1 MAKKLTQEAI
11 RRISTTVSEDAA
23 REKLAALT
31 KKRGDIGYELFKS
44 LVGLQVMAQL
54 TSLPIEFVN
63 YTGSIDLGLA
73 HPEGGRTSQMDG
85 KKFNDYVRIE
95 FGTSR
100 PSLASAYSHSEVLS
114 VEPDNELYLQYLEA
128 CAELKAANEL
138 KDKARQKL
146 RGLLVGA
153 KTVEKAIAIWP
164 EGKAH
169 LEPLLEAPLNLPAV
183 AAQEVNDVLSEL
195 GGLKQAA

>member
-100 PSLASAYSHSEVLS
+100 PSLASAYSH
-114 VEPDNELYLQYLEA
+114 ELYLQYLEA